1 MDNINEHKNKYT
13 MQKLTHTQN
22 LIILVA
28 LENFLADCKNRDV
41 HSIKQIEELVELYEQ
56 KTFNIK

>member
-1 MDNINEHKNKYT
+1 MNIKTNT
-13 MQKLTHTQN
+13 MQKLTHKQN

-41 HSIKQIEELVELYEQ
+41 YQTNQIEKLIELYDQ
-56 KTFNIK
+56 KCYNIK

>member
-1 MDNINEHKNKYT
+1 
-13 MQKLTHTQN
+13 MQKLTHNQN

-41 HSIKQIEELVELYEQ
+41 HQTNQIEELVELYN
-56 KTFNIK
+56 KKCFNIK

>member
-1 MDNINEHKNKYT
+1 
-13 MQKLTHTQN
+13 MQKLTRNQN

-41 HSIKQIEELVELYEQ
+41 NQTNQIKELVELYN
-56 KTFNIK
+56 KKCFNIK

>member
-1 MDNINEHKNKYT
+1 
-13 MQKLTHTQN
+13 MQKLTHKQN

-41 HSIKQIEELVELYEQ
+41 HQTNQIEELIKLYDQ
-56 KTFNIK
+56 ICYNIK